1 MTPALPPLGIIMLD
15 TAFPRPPGDVGNA
28 ETWPFPVRFRVVD
41 GATARRVVAG
51 DDADLVEAFVE
62 AGTALAAAGAVGLI
76 TSCGFLA
83 ARQAELAARLPVPLA
98 TSSLLQIPLI
108 ERCLP
113 AGGRVGVVTYDD
125 DALTPRHFEAVDA
138 DPETPRIG
146 LPADGWFHHMIEG
159 RMIEGGAPYRREALE
174 AELLATVEQLLASRQ
189 GIGAILFECTNLPPF
204 AAAVR
209 RAFGLPVYDIV
220 TLGRWFHAGLT
231 ERHFSARG
239 A

>member
-1 MTPALPPLGIIMLD
+1 MTPTPPLGVIMLD

-28 ETWPFPVRFRVVD
+28 ETWPFPVRFRVVG
-41 GATARRVVAG
+41 GATARRVVGG
-51 DDADLVEAFVE
+51 DDADLVEAFVD
-62 AGTALAAAGAVGLI
+62 AGAALAAAGAVGLI

-146 LPADGWFHHMIEG
+146 LPAGGRFHH
-159 RMIEGGAPYRREALE
+159 MIEGGAPYHREALE
-174 AELLATVEQLLASRQ
+174 AELFATVAQLLASRQ
-189 GIGAILFECTNLPPF
+189 GIAAILFECTNLPPF

-209 RAFGLPVYDIV
+209 RTFGLPVYDIV
-220 TLGRWFHAGLT
+220 TLGRWFHAGLI
-231 ERHFSARG
+231 ERHFPAG
-239 A
+239 AA